1 MSSLGMRVVVDLAII
16 LRYNNLTVHICCFDP
31 VPFWMNFNR
40 GFKVGPIAT
49 LSYGIYLRGRGRIPR
64 VPRVPS
70 ASPGLGPFPSFLSSR
85 LQTSSILVLF
95 YSYLYE

>member
-1 MSSLGMRVVVDLAII
+1 MLSLGMRVVVDLAII

-40 GFKVGPIAT
+40 GFEVGPIAT
-49 LSYGIYLRGRGRIPR
+49 LSYGIYVRGRGR
-64 VPRVPS
+64 VPKVPS
-70 ASPGLGPFPSFLSSR
+70 ASPGLGPFPSSLSSR